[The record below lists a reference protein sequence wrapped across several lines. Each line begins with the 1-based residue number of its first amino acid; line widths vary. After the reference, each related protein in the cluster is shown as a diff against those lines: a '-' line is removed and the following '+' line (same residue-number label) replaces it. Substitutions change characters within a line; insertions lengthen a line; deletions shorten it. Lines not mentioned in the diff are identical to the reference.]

1 MTISGVF
8 RDASTDL
15 GPTGSGYPQ
24 DFRELPIDVAREVI
38 QVAVQNSHVMQLAR
52 VQPMPTRQSIA
63 PVLSS
68 YPEAKW
74 LTGANQAAKDTA
86 KKSTT
91 GADWTG
97 VTLRAEEMAVLVPIP
112 DAYVQDTGVD
122 LFNEIKPLLG
132 MAFGRKIDAAAL
144 FDVDN
149 PWNATSGGIFQQAVA
164 AGNYIDLAS
173 ATDPQTT
180 RPQDLGQDIADMA
193 VLLEDDGFDL
203 NGFASKS
210 SFKWRLV
217 KQRTINGDP
226 IYGSGDP
233 AQGVPATIYGQPYA
247 AVKNGTWDNNKAL
260 LIGGDWEYARVGVRQ
275 DITFSISDSAVIT
288 NSDGTV
294 AYNAYEQDGKI
305 LRAVMR
311 VAFAVQAPKVT
322 PLNETNPYPFVC
334 LRPSSPHL
342 AS

>member
-1 MTISGVF
+1 
-8 RDASTDL
+8 
-15 GPTGSGYPQ
+15 
-24 DFRELPIDVAREVI
+24 
-38 QVAVQNSHVMQLAR
+38 MQLAR

-63 PVLSS
+63 PVLAS

-86 KKSTT
+86 KKTSTSV
-91 GADWTG
+91 DWSA

-122 LFNEIKPLLG
+122 LFSEIKPLLG

-149 PWNATSGGIFQQAVA
+149 PWNTGGGIFQQAIA
-164 AGNYIDLAS
+164 AGNYVDLGAT
-173 ATDPQTT
+173 TDPVTGN
-180 RPQDLGQDIADMA
+180 PQDLGQDLADCA
-193 VLLEDDGFDL
+193 TLLEDDGFDL
-203 NGFASKS
+203 SGWASYS

-217 KQRTINGDP
+217 KQRSTTGEP
-226 IYGSGDP
+226 IYAAGDMSKG
-233 AQGVPATIYGQPYA
+233 QPATIYGEPYA
-247 AVKNGTWDNNKAL
+247 AVKNGTWDRNKAL
-260 LIGGDWEYARVGVRQ
+260 AIAGDWEYARVGVRQ
-275 DITFSISDSAVIT
+275 DITFSISDSAVMT

-311 VAFAVQAPKVT
+311 VAFAIQAPKVT
-322 PLNETNPYPFVC
+322 PVNEVNPFPFC
-334 LRPSSPHL
+334 ALRPASPHL